1 MNFKVT
7 ESEIVF
13 SGRVV
18 DVKLDKIEYD
28 SGNKGIRETILHP
41 GGAVVV
47 PFTDDGKFVWINQF
61 RYPHQKFLFEFPAGK
76 LDNKEDPFVCAVR
89 ELEEET
95 GYTAEKFEKLGAI
108 ATTPGFCTEIL
119 HLYLAT
125 ELKSGYHKREE
136 GEFGMEVHYLTK
148 EESEEKIINGGI
160 IDAKSISAFHLAI
173 AKLKI

>member
-1 MNFKVT
+1 MNFKVV
-7 ESEIVF
+7 ESKIVF
-13 SGRVV
+13 NGIVV
-18 DVKLDKIEYD
+18 DVKVDEIIYD
-28 SGNKGIRETILHP
+28 SGNKGRRETLIHP

-47 PFTDDGKFVWINQF
+47 PFTNEGKFVWINQF
-61 RYPHQKFLFEFPAGK
+61 RYPHQKFLMEFPAGK

-95 GYTAEKFEKLGAI
+95 GYTAEKFDKLGAI

-125 ELKSGYHKREE
+125 GLKSGEHKREE
-136 GEFGMEVHYLTK
+136 GEYGMEIHYFTK
-148 EESEEKIINGGI
+148 EESEEKIIKGEI

-173 AKLKI
+173 SKLNI